1 MAVPRGIALLLAS
14 SFCFLCCGWALPAQ
28 ERYLSKAQIEK
39 ANKFVDKLIA
49 DKREDLQKAIGKVK
63 LPDQYF
69 EFSKKIAF
77 VDTHGFARLTHGR
90 LDNLSDI
97 KRKGNCV
104 LTSDGK
110 ALSTVID
117 LGVDN
122 VKGGYY
128 IEVEFG
134 VFSAASNLKVEIES
148 VEIVLKGI
156 QSFREIKDLND
167 EKDKILDFDVAL
179 NVKAYLGHI
188 DVDVN
193 MFIGIDWLLNFIVE
207 KVVDN
212 LKLGLQNMLKEPLR
226 KAIADISGDAFFKML
241 IN

>member
-1 MAVPRGIALLLAS
+1 MG
-14 SFCFLCCGWALPAQ
+14 
-28 ERYLSKAQIEK
+28 
-39 ANKFVDKLIA
+39 
-49 DKREDLQKAIGKVK
+49 
-63 LPDQYF
+63 
-69 EFSKKIAF
+69 
-77 VDTHGFARLTHGR
+77 
-90 LDNLSDI
+90 
-97 KRKGNCV
+97 
-104 LTSDGK
+104 
-110 ALSTVID
+110 STVID

-188 DVDVN
+188 DVDDRSSSLSRC
-193 MFIGIDWLLNFIVE
+193 I
-207 KVVDN
+207 
-212 LKLGLQNMLKEPLR
+212 LKGQHVHWNRLATE
-226 KAIADISGDAFFKML
+226 
-241 IN
+241 